1 MTASASASTTAAQT
15 APPAAAAQS
24 ADLMLSAE
32 QVRFFDIFGFLKL
45 PGLFA
50 DQVREVTEA
59 FEKVWTTRGGG
70 HDGKPHEGKARS
82 CIVPFIDQSAVLS
95 ALLDHPGIHGAA
107 RSLLGD
113 DFNYMGSDGNFY
125 VGDTGWHPDGS
136 HRAIRFLKMAI
147 YLDPLTAANG
157 CLRVIPGTH
166 RLDDAYGKEAL
177 AAAMNPGSV
186 GKHGSEMPAV
196 ALDTGPGDVLIFN
209 HNTAHSAWNG
219 GSRRRM
225 FTMNLCQHCPESWLT
240 QFQEYIA
247 SHARFLI
254 ERNVGPIMLATATPG
269 RMRHLEQVMAN
280 DFLLTQKTR
289 ELIASGAEPARG

>member
-1 MTASASASTTAAQT
+1 MTASATTAQT
-15 APPAAAAQS
+15 APPAAAAAT

-50 DQVREVTEA
+50 SQVREVTEA
-59 FEKVWTTRGGG
+59 FEKVWSTRGGG

-82 CIVPFIDQSAVLS
+82 CIVPFIDQSTVLS

-125 VGDTGWHPDGS
+125 VGDTAWHPDGS

-166 RLDDAYGKEAL
+166 RLDDTYGKEAL

-186 GKHGSEMPAV
+186 ARHGSEIPAV
-196 ALDTGPGDVLIFN
+196 ALDSTPGDVLIFN

-219 GSRRRM
+219 GARRRM
-225 FTMNLCQHCPESWLT
+225 FTINLCQHCPDSWLP

-254 ERNVGPIMLATATPG
+254 ERNVGPLMLASATPG

>member
-1 MTASASASTTAAQT
+1 MTATATATSPAATAAT
-15 APPAAAAQS
+15 PAT
-24 ADLMLSAE
+24 DLLLSPE
-32 QVRFFDIFGFLKL
+32 QVRFFDVFGFLKL

-50 DQVREVTEA
+50 TTVTEVTEA
-59 FEKVWTTRGGG
+59 FEQVWIQRGGG

-136 HRAIRFLKMAI
+136 HRVVRFLKMAI

-157 CLRVIPGTH
+157 CLRVIPGSH
-166 RLDDAYGKEAL
+166 RVDDSYSREVL

-186 GKHGSEMPAV
+186 GKHGSEIPAI
-196 ALDTGPGDVLIFN
+196 ALDTNPGDVLIFN

-219 GSRRRM
+219 GTRRRM
-225 FTMNLCQHCPESWLT
+225 FTINLCQHCPDSWLP
-240 QFQEYIA
+240 QFQEYIS

-254 ERNVGPIMLATATPG
+254 ERNVGPTMLATATPG

-280 DFLLTQKTR
+280 DFLLTKKTR
-289 ELIASGAEPARG
+289 ELVASGAEPARG